1 MSVGSGPVVPK
12 IGFKN
17 NRCLKDYLDWVALPK
32 VNAED
37 RPKAFVCVCVRGEG
51 GGAWGGDV
59 LVKDV
64 NRLKI

>member
-1 MSVGSGPVVPK
+1 MTVGSGPVVPK

-37 RPKAFVCVCVRGEG
+37 RPKAFVCVGRSCEVCKSSKNLR
-51 GGAWGGDV
+51 V
-59 LVKDV
+59 
-64 NRLKI
+64 ISI